1 MKLLDIQI
9 FDQNFVIPALNAE
22 EEEFWMDIQNG
33 VWEPETLKL
42 LNSVV
47 HKDSTV
53 LDVGCSVGETTIF
66 LAAIARRAVGIDPN
80 PNSISCIKNIIE
92 VNPQLVQRL
101 SLVQAAISGKDQ
113 QIFFG
118 KGSKDF
124 SDIHFGFNQFDIFVE
139 GITIETLSARLGVEF
154 SFINMDI
161 EGGEYSCLPS
171 MHNYFESVAPDLLLS
186 LHPGFNVR
194 SRFLKSNFFFF
205 PKIVSRL
212 RWNLSIL
219 WSLRSY
225 RYFFDVSDKKYV
237 SRLVLLGPRFLS
249 GKNGNQCQIFM
260 SNEKRFD

>member
-1 MKLLDIQI
+1 MRLLEIQI
-9 FDQNFVIPALNAE
+9 FNQHFFIPVINAE
-22 EEEFWMDIQNG
+22 EEVFWMDIQNG
-33 VWEPETLKL
+33 LWEPETLKL

-47 HKDSTV
+47 HNDSNV

-66 LAAIARRAVGIDPN
+66 LAAIARQTVGIDPN
-80 PNSISCIKNIIE
+80 PNSITCIKNIIG
-92 VNPQLVQRL
+92 VNPRL
-101 SLVQAAISGKDQ
+101 AHRLKLIQGAISGKDQ

-118 KGSKDF
+118 NGSKDF
-124 SDIHFGFNQFDIFVE
+124 SDIHFGFNKFDIFVD

-161 EGGEYSCLPS
+161 EGGEFSCLPS
-171 MHNYFESVAPDLLLS
+171 MHNYFKSFAPDLLLS

-194 SRFLKSNFFFF
+194 SIFLKSNFFFLS
-205 PKIVSRL
+205 KLLSRL
-212 RWNLSIL
+212 RWNLLVL

-225 RYFFDVSDKKYV
+225 RYFFDVSEKKYV

-260 SNEKRFD
+260 SNEKQFD